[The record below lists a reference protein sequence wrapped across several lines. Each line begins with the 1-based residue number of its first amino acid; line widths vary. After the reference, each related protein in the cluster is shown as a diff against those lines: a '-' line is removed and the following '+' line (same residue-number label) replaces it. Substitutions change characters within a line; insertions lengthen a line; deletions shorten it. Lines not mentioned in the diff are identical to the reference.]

1 MTEPVPDKK
10 LGATIYEMLGRQCPL
25 CANGL
30 SDHLYGSFAG
40 MIVNSSD
47 IPELQRAREIVLTA
61 DPDQL
66 PQEGENDADVIFYA
80 ILRCPI
86 TGGDAVIEHYM
97 SGIIMGKLWSQ
108 VLPNV
113 SEARKKV
120 LAERVQ
126 QWYRF

>member
-10 LGATIYEMLGRQCPL
+10 LGATLHEMLGRQCPL

-30 SDHLYGSFAG
+30 SEHLYGSFAG

-47 IPELQRAREIVLTA
+47 IPDLQRAREIVLTA
-61 DPDQL
+61 DPDKL
-66 PQEGENDADVIFYA
+66 PQEGDNDADVMFYA

-86 TGGDAVIEHYM
+86 TGGDAVIENYM
-97 SGIIMGKLWSQ
+97 SGIIMGELWSR

-113 SEARKKV
+113 PEARKKV
-120 LAERVQ
+120 LADHVDRWFV
-126 QWYRF
+126 F